1 MKDRRNIIWGIIL
14 IVIGLALAGNIF
26 NLFRI
31 HIFFDGWWTLFIII
45 PSIIGITNEG
55 PKTGNIISLVV
66 GILLFLACRGLFD
79 FAIIWKLLLPII
91 IVGIGISMIFK
102 DVFNKEVS
110 EKITSLNK
118 NMGSDNDFAATFS
131 GQDINFDG
139 ENFKGANLNA
149 VFGSLKMDIS
159 DAIIE
164 DDVVIN
170 ATSIFGGI
178 DIFVPKGY
186 KVKIKSNSI
195 FGGVS
200 NNKKNSADKDAH
212 VIYINATCM
221 FGGVEIK

>member
-14 IVIGLALAGNIF
+14 LVIGLALAGNIF

-55 PKTGNIISLVV
+55 PKTGNVISLVV

-79 FAIIWKLLLPII
+79 FTIIWKLLLPVI

-118 NMGSDNDFAATFS
+118 NMDSDNDYASTFS

-149 VFGSLKMDIS
+149 VFGSLNLDIR

-178 DIFVPKGY
+178 DIFAPKGC

-200 NNKKNSADKDAH
+200 NNKKNMADNDAH

>member
-26 NLFRI
+26 NLFHI

-55 PKTGNIISLVV
+55 PKTGNVISLVV

-79 FAIIWKLLLPII
+79 FTIIWKLLLPVI

-118 NMGSDNDFAATFS
+118 NMDSDNDYAATFS

-149 VFGSLKMDIS
+149 VFGSLNLDIR

-178 DIFVPKGY
+178 DIFAPKGC

-200 NNKKNSADKDAH
+200 NNKKNMADNDSH

>member
-1 MKDRRNIIWGIIL
+1 MKERRNIIWGIIL

-200 NNKKNSADKDAH
+200 NNKKNSADNDAH

>member
-1 MKDRRNIIWGIIL
+1 MKERRNIIWGIIL

-55 PKTGNIISLVV
+55 PKTGNIISLIV

-200 NNKKNSADKDAH
+200 NNKKNSADNDAH

>member
-55 PKTGNIISLVV
+55 PKTGNVISLVV

-79 FAIIWKLLLPII
+79 FTIIWKLLLPVI

-118 NMGSDNDFAATFS
+118 NMDSDNDYAATFS

-149 VFGSLKMDIS
+149 VFGSLDLDFR

-170 ATSIFGGI
+170 ATSVFGGI
-178 DIFVPKGY
+178 DIFAPKGC

-200 NNKKNSADKDAH
+200 NNKKNMADNDAH

>member
-55 PKTGNIISLVV
+55 PKTGNVISLVV

-79 FAIIWKLLLPII
+79 FTIIWKLLLPVI

-118 NMGSDNDFAATFS
+118 NMDSDNDYAATFS

-149 VFGSLKMDIS
+149 VFGSLNLDIR

-170 ATSIFGGI
+170 AISIFGGI
-178 DIFVPKGY
+178 DIFAPKGC

-200 NNKKNSADKDAH
+200 NNKKNMADNDAH

>member
-14 IVIGLALAGNIF
+14 IVIGLALTGNIF

-200 NNKKNSADKDAH
+200 NNKKNSADNDAH
-212 VIYINATCM
+212 IIYINATCM

>member
-200 NNKKNSADKDAH
+200 NNKKNSADNDAH

>member
-200 NNKKNSADKDAH
+200 NNKKNIADNDAH